1 MLDYGYCGLRRPSS
15 PVDQLRLVAAVGR
28 YEHLEGRMADERTRH
43 RPQRLPFSVFDC
55 TNAVYYCMR
64 AEDPIGIDRNVTSGT
79 PTGNPNE
86 FTLLDLTPLQATAG
100 RYVNPITGNTDFGP
114 YPADMTKRDEFRGPG
129 AWNIDYAV
137 GKRFRFGNDKAVM
150 TRLEVYNLFN
160 HHNMYLHG
168 DTADISSG
176 NAVTGYPR

>member
-1 MLDYGYCGLRRPSS
+1 
-15 PVDQLRLVAAVGR
+15 
-28 YEHLEGRMADERTRH
+28 
-43 RPQRLPFSVFDC
+43 VFDC
-55 TNAVYYCMR
+55 TNQATYCMR
-64 AEDPIGIDRNVTSGT
+64 AEDPIGIDRNVISGT

-114 YPADMTKRDEFRGPG
+114 YPADMTKRDDFRGPG
-129 AWNIDYAV
+129 AWNVDYAV

-160 HHNMYLHG
+160 HHNMYTHG

-176 NAVTGYPR
+176 NAVTGYLDDFRRMQVAVKFEF